1 MKSSLLLRS
10 CDNSLTIHPGVAI
23 DYQLFSLLGRL
34 CLAGL
39 VALKNN
45 YSFSI
50 LQKLQRARKC
60 QLKGVSLGCTC
71 HFRYLIST
79 LTIDACIWQFA
90 CCRFKLLS
98 YATTFYLSF
107 KATIG
112 RFHLHLLVFSFVY
125 QFNSRIGALVNP
137 SFANDQFRRI
147 STTFQH
153 HFKVCLL

>member
-125 QFNSRIGALVNP
+125 HVFNSRIGVLVH
-137 SFANDQFRRI
+137 SSEGFQQHI
-147 STTFQH
+147 SIIA
-153 HFKVCLL
+153 KSGM